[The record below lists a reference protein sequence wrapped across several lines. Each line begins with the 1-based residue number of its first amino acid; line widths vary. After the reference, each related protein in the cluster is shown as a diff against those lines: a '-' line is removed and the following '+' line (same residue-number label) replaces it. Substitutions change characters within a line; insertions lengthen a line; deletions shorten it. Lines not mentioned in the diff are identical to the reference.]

1 MPWTR
6 PRSLAGIQR
15 AGRLLQKP
23 GRLDPNVAA
32 AIRSVRGPKAHGVR
46 IGNWLSQASA
56 EALYQAPD
64 TRTHKGRRDQALL
77 AILLGAGLGRNEA
90 AGLMLA
96 HIEQREGRWV
106 IIDLVGKHRHVRS
119 IPIASWT
126 GGLSRLASR
135 QVEYSAR
142 LTRRIAS
149 RARVWETIEPT
160 GELKLTR

>member
-1 MPWTR
+1 
-6 PRSLAGIQR
+6 
-15 AGRLLQKP
+15 
-23 GRLDPNVAA
+23 
-32 AIRSVRGPKAHGVR
+32 
-46 IGNWLSQASA
+46 
-56 EALYQAPD
+56 
-64 TRTHKGRRDQALL
+64 
-77 AILLGAGLGRNEA
+77 
-90 AGLMLA
+90 MLA

-119 IPIASWT
+119 IPIAPWT